1 MRGEG
6 LSTELAAKVSETAFF
21 RSLEERLAA
30 LDQESEYS
38 KPPTFKDEIC
48 SWGQN
53 RDSDQNRLGQEARS
67 SLMLV
72 DVL

>member
-6 LSTELAAKVSETAFF
+6 LSTELAAKVSETGFF
-21 RSLEERLAA
+21 RSLEERLAV

-48 SWGQN
+48 SGGKT
-53 RDSDQNRLGQEARS
+53 DSDQNRLGQEARS
-67 SLMLV
+67 SVMLV